1 MSDPVGARLP
11 RWIGTIATAAMAATA
26 IVFTPLA
33 AGAAATTIAEVPIP
47 TAASTPQGITTGAD
61 GTIWFAESTGGTRIG
76 QINTAGAMTEFA
88 SLTGASFWITS
99 GPGGNVWTT
108 EASANAIGE
117 LSTAG
122 ALVGEFQVPTLA
134 SNPDQ
139 IVAGPDGNAW
149 FTENLGNKIGM
160 ITPAG
165 AIKEFSIPSPG
176 AGPTAIVSG
185 PDGNLWFTEQSGNRI
200 GRITTAGAINEFGPV
215 GSMPAGMAAGP
226 DGNVWFTEFG
236 GNQIGRITS
245 AGVIAEFAVTTAGSQ
260 PASIATGLDGNLWFT
275 EYNANKIGRMSRDGA
290 MMAEFALPTGASGPN
305 GITTG
310 RDGSLWFTEP
320 LKNQIGHLTPGT
332 ASVTMALTYT
342 GATAGDFN
350 DPATVSAT
358 LVDSSTTPAT
368 PQSGQSVA
376 FKLNGVEA
384 CTGVTDALGS
394 ATCQLTP
401 GEQVGSYSLAVSF
414 AGSALLPAAST
425 SSSFGVTAEES
436 ALAMAGPAF
445 VANGMPAS
453 LAAALTEDGT
463 RPVAGRSVTIGLG
476 TGSAA
481 QTCSATTSATGAAT
495 CAISAVNQSLGAGGL
510 TATFGGD
517 GFYAPASAGA
527 TSLVF
532 AFAAG
537 GSFVVGNGSDH
548 LGGSVTFWADTW
560 SASNTLS
567 GGQAPPSFKGFAN
580 TLASTPPTCGGTWSS
595 DPGNSSGP
603 PAGPLPT
610 YLGVVVTSSV
620 DKPGSTVTGNITQI
634 VIVKTDP
641 GYAPDPLFHGT
652 GTVVAVLCS
661 A

>member
-1 MSDPVGARLP
+1 MSDPVGTRLP
-11 RWIGTIATAAMAATA
+11 RWIGTIATAAMAASA
-26 IVFTPLA
+26 IAFTPLA
-33 AGAAATTIAEVPIP
+33 AGASATVIAEVPIP

-76 QINTAGAMTEFA
+76 QINTAGAITEFA

-99 GPGGNVWTT
+99 GPGGTLWTT
-108 EASANAIGE
+108 ESSANAIGE
-117 LSTAG
+117 LSSAG
-122 ALVGEFQVPTLA
+122 AFMGEFPVPTPG
-134 SNPDQ
+134 SDPDQ
-139 IVAGPDGNAW
+139 IALGSDGNLW
-149 FTENLGNKIGM
+149 FTENLGNKIGR

-165 AIKEFSIPSPG
+165 VITEFSIPSAS

-200 GRITTAGAINEFGPV
+200 GRITTAGAIKEFGPV
-215 GSMPAGMAAGP
+215 GSMPAGMAAGL

-236 GNQIGRITS
+236 GNQIGRITTD
-245 AGVIAEFAVTTAGSQ
+245 GVIAEFAVTTAGSA
-260 PASIATGLDGNLWFT
+260 PASIATGIDGNLWFT
-275 EYNANKIGRMSRDGA
+275 EYNASKIGRMSPAGA
-290 MMAEFALPTGASGPN
+290 MLAEFPVPTAGSGPN

-310 RDGSLWFTEP
+310 LDGSLWFTEP
-320 LKNQIGHLTPGT
+320 LMHQIGHLIPGT
-332 ASVTMALTYT
+332 ASVTTALTYT

-358 LVDSSTTPAT
+358 LVDSSTTPST
-368 PQSGQSVA
+368 PLAAQTVT
-376 FKLNGVEA
+376 FTLNGVDT
-384 CTGVTDALGS
+384 CTGLTDALGA

-401 GEQVGSYSLAVSF
+401 SEHSGSFDLIASF
-414 AGSALLPAAST
+414 AGTSQLPAASVTT
-425 SSSFGVTAEES
+425 SFAVGAEES
-436 ALAMAGPAF
+436 ALAMVGPALI
-445 VANGMPAS
+445 ANGMPAS

-463 RPVAGRSVTIGLG
+463 RAVAGRKVTIGLG
-476 TGSAA
+476 TGAAA

-495 CAISAVNQSLGAGGL
+495 CAISAVNQPLGAGGL
-510 TATFGGD
+510 AATFGGD

-532 AFAAG
+532 AFAPG

-548 LGGSVTFWADTW
+548 LGGSVTFWSSTW

-567 GGQAPPSFKGFAN
+567 GGQASASFKGFAN

-603 PAGPLPT
+603 PAGPVPT
-610 YLGVVVTSSV
+610 YMAVVVTSSV
-620 DKPGSTVTGNITQI
+620 DKSGSTESGNITGI

-641 GYAPDPLFHGT
+641 GYGPDPGATGT